1 MNRYQTLCTALLLGA
16 LLCSMSGCQ
25 SGKNNNGVDADKLP
39 EPRYKTDTVIIV
51 TSGDYRYLARVTND
65 TPSEAEQVQ
74 VHVFN
79 ESIREKIGDTV
90 PLTSILEL
98 RGEPPG
104 GWGTQPI
111 ALEYFNGETWEFQLD
126 VLAIE
131 GAYLLPERV
140 EGKRRIEF
148 ANVRFPI
155 NVPKPGRAVSF

>member
-1 MNRYQTLCTALLLGA
+1 MNRYQTLCTAVLLGA

-39 EPRYKTDTVIIV
+39 EPRYKTDTVILV

-74 VHVFN
+74 VYFFN

-90 PLTSILEL
+90 PLTSIVGI
-98 RGEPPG
+98 RGAPLG
-104 GWGTQPI
+104 GWGTLPI
-111 ALEYFNGETWEFQLD
+111 ALEYFNGETWVFQQD

-148 ANVRFPI
+148 ANVRSPI
-155 NVPKPGRAVSF
+155 NVPKRKQVVNF

>member
-1 MNRYQTLCTALLLGA
+1 MNRYRTLCTVVLLGI
-16 LLCSMSGCQ
+16 LFCSMSGCQ
-25 SGKNNNGVDADKLP
+25 SGKNNNGVDPDELP
-39 EPRYKTDTVIIV
+39 EPRYKTDTVILV

-65 TPSEAEQVQ
+65 TPPEAEQVP
-74 VHVFN
+74 VHVFT

-90 PLTSILEL
+90 PLTSVVAL
-98 RGEPPG
+98 REEPPD

-155 NVPKPGRAVSF
+155 NVPKSRRIVNF